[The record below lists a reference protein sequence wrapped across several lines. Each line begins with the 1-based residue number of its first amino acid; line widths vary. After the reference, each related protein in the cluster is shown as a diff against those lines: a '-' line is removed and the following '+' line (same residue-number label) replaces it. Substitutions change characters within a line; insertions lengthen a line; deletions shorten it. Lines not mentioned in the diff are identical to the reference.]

1 MAQRVVAY
9 AAGDHRIVFPAV
21 VALTSI
27 EKHNPGNF
35 HKLIAFDGSHLT
47 DEHSALMSRYDIE
60 FIDARTV
67 PDFNRVKSM
76 PLMQEGR
83 WPAEVFLNW
92 AMPEHLATL
101 GHRYSVKIDYDVVCV
116 ASFQNIVE
124 EAIAQEH
131 YVAYRRLKPTYKA
144 PTPEVAQQ
152 FLAAT
157 GREFPTI
164 QKINVGVAL
173 FDNEA
178 LQRGRY
184 FDEFLK
190 AYGALMEIAPQMHAT
205 EQVALAAV
213 STDYGQ
219 HFVPLP
225 ASMNRFARP
234 FKSKFEPEADVRIV
248 HYNGDLKPWKV
259 IEPRHHRMA
268 ERRGQISPLLLR
280 ELWLKQAE
288 TVDGFEDYTDARSVG
303 PMELLIMARRLEKNV
318 ESLKGQT
325 ESGSGATGAE
335 DEAGD

>member
-1 MAQRVVAY
+1 MAERVVAY

-21 VALTSI
+21 VALKSI
-27 EKHNPGNF
+27 EEHNPGRF
-35 HKLIAFDGSHLT
+35 HKVITFDGSGLT
-47 DEHSALMSRYDIE
+47 DEHSELMQRYGIE

-67 PDFNRVKSM
+67 PYFNRVKSL
-76 PLMQEGR
+76 PLMNEGR

-116 ASFQNIVE
+116 APFTTVIE
-124 EAIAQEH
+124 KAIAQEH
-131 YVAYRRLKPTYKA
+131 HVAYRRLKPTYKA
-144 PTPEVAQQ
+144 PTPDISEH
-152 FLAAT
+152 FLQVT

-164 QKINVGVAL
+164 QKINVGVAF

-190 AYGALMEIAPQMHAT
+190 TYGALMEIAPQMHAT
-205 EQVALAAV
+205 EQIALAAV
-213 STDYGQ
+213 SSDYGQ
-219 HFVPLP
+219 HFAPLP
-225 ASMNRFARP
+225 ANMNRFARP

-248 HYNGDLKPWKV
+248 HFNGDLKPWKV
-259 IEPRHHRMA
+259 VEPRHLRMA
-268 ERRGQISPLLLR
+268 ERRGQITPLLLR

-288 TVDGFEDYTDARSVG
+288 TVDGFEAYTDARSVG
-303 PMELLIMARRLEKNV
+303 PMELLTMARRLEKNF
-318 ESLKGQT
+318 ESLKEQT